1 GGLGLA
7 PSDISIIPFIT
18 SLVFLTSTTISIST
32 LRPEYYRKIMLVASL
47 APIAGTLLF
56 IFTPAGTLVFVMIC
70 FIMNN
75 IWGSFWGPIAESYS
89 MSIMEEKA
97 RARILSVYTTLQ
109 LILIAP
115 AATLAGV
122 LYSIKPRLLFI
133 VILCIMLAAYS
144 LIYFKF
150 NPNFQKKE
158 TKAS

>member
-1 GGLGLA
+1 
-7 PSDISIIPFIT
+7 
-18 SLVFLTSTTISIST
+18 
-32 LRPEYYRKIMLVASL
+32 MLVASL